1 METFP
6 PTHLTGIHSAIRVSR
21 ADKVLVDGLEV
32 TAIAVLVPPNGQFR
46 LPLAGGLLATV
57 ICGSPTYNSGPTS
70 RESLLG
76 RHANSL
82 GQAHGNH
89 ILGFPHRLVQ
99 NQNGNVV
106 IETNAGE
113 AILTKII

>member
-1 METFP
+1 METSP
-6 PTHLTGIHSAIRVSR
+6 PTHLTSIHSAIRVSR

-32 TAIAVLVPPNGQFR
+32 TAIAVLVTPNGQFR

-57 ICGSPTYNSGPTS
+57 ICCSPTHDGGPAS

-76 RHANSL
+76 RHTNSL
-82 GQAHGNH
+82 GQADWDH

-106 IETNAGE
+106 VETNAGE
-113 AILTKII
+113 PTI